1 MKTEHDNDGPDE
13 AKMMAEDTPTSLM
26 AEQSFLGP
34 VIIGSALTELE
45 HGSLAEHVCVCVC
58 VCARAR
64 ARVCQPP

>member
-1 MKTEHDNDGPDE
+1 MMAECDNDGPDE

-45 HGSLAEHVCVCVC
+45 HGSLAEHVCV
-58 VCARAR
+58 R